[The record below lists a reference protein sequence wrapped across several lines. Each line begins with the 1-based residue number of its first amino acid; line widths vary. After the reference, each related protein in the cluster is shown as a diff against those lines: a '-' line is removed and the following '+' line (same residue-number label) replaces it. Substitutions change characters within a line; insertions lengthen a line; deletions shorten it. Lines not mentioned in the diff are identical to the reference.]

1 LTIALAVGEGGTGG
15 TTAGAAR
22 TSLGAA
28 ASGANADITSL
39 TGLTTALAVGEGG
52 TGATTTAAARTSLGA
67 AASGANADITS
78 LTGLTIALAV
88 SEGGTGGTTASAART
103 SLGAAASGANT
114 DITSLTGLTV
124 ALAVSEGGT
133 GAATA
138 SAGTIFGNFGSS
150 TSAPAFNSPGSNNQ
164 IIGVVNSGSG
174 LEWKSISAGS
184 NITVTPAS
192 GSITIAFSNPLTTLG
207 DTVYGGS
214 SGALTRLA
222 GTTSSTKHFLTQTG
236 SGSASAAPA
245 WGTLATTDL
254 PSSVVTST
262 GNLSPLFTSSIASQA
277 LSFSL
282 SNAGAGTIFG
292 NFSTSSAA
300 PSYQSSGSANQV
312 LGVQTGG
319 SGLEF
324 KTIAAGAN
332 VTVTNTAG
340 EITIAAAA
348 SGSFPLINQCRLYGM
363 PSSSGASPNN
373 CYTDTSSSGTST
385 LYFGPCPD
393 KGNSLF
399 LYSSGAWGRIA
410 VSEVNIGVSALSTN
424 TYDVYVYNNGGSVA
438 IDTLVGWSGG
448 SPPTRDI
455 DTTSG
460 VLVKHGDSTRL
471 YVGSVQVISGIIYS
485 FTGYRG
491 IWNAYNRVQAP
502 ISAYISTADWTY
514 SGGWRNADG
523 NSSYGG
529 AIIGVV
535 TGMQIEPVNL
545 VRFSKGP
552 DTSYTIAGLIG
563 IAVDGTNPT
572 PSTGTQGVGG
582 EMFATSY
589 TAGGIVTVAVP
600 FTNAQIGVHTYQAI
614 EYGGGSCAFWGG
626 IYGGMFGTTFC

>member
-1 LTIALAVGEGGTGG
+1 MTGLTTALAVTEGGTGS
-15 TTAGAAR
+15 TTAAGAR
-22 TSLGAA
+22 TNLSAA
-28 ASGANADITSL
+28 ASGANSDITSL
-39 TGLTTALAVGEGG
+39 TGLTTALAV
-52 TGATTTAAARTSLGA
+52 
-67 AASGANADITS
+67 SG
-78 LTGLTIALAV
+78 
-88 SEGGTGGTTASAART
+88 
-103 SLGAAASGANT
+103 
-114 DITSLTGLTV
+114 
-124 ALAVSEGGT
+124 GGT

-150 TSAPAFNSPGSNNQ
+150 TSAPGFNSPGSNNQ
-164 IIGVVNSGSG
+164 ILGVVNSGSG
-174 LEWKSISAGS
+174 LEWKIISAGS

-214 SGALTRLA
+214 SGTLTRLA
-222 GTTSSTKHFLTQTG
+222 GTTSSAKHFLTQTG
-236 SGSASAAPA
+236 TGSASAAPA
-245 WGTLATTDL
+245 WGTIATSDL
-254 PSSVVTST
+254 PSSVVTSS
-262 GNLSPLFTSSIASQA
+262 GNLSPLFTSSISSQA

-292 NFSTSSAA
+292 NFSTSSGA

-319 SGLEF
+319 SGLEY
-324 KTIAAGAN
+324 KTITAGAN

-340 EITIAAAA
+340 AITIASTA
-348 SGSFPLINQCRLYGM
+348 SPSFPLANQCRLYGTDAT
-363 PSSSGASPNN
+363 SGSNT

-410 VSEVNIGVSALSTN
+410 VSQVSISVSALSTN
-424 TYDVYVYNNGGSVA
+424 TYDVYVYNNSGSAV
-438 IDTLVGWSGG
+438 IDTLVAWSSG

-455 DTTSG
+455 DATGG

-471 YVGSVQVISGIIYS
+471 YVGSVQVIGGVIYS

-502 ISAYISTADWTY
+502 ISAYISTPDWTY
-514 SGGWRNADG
+514 SGGWRNADN

-535 TGMQIEPVNL
+535 TGIQIEPVNL

-563 IAVDGTNPT
+563 IAVDGTNPAPT
-572 PSTGTQGVGG
+572 SGIQGVGA
-582 EMFATSY
+582 EMYATSY
-589 TAGGIVTVAVP
+589 TNGGIVTVAIP
-600 FTNAQIGVHTYQAI
+600 FTNAQIGVHTYQAV
-614 EYGGGSCAFWGG
+614 ENAGGSCAFWGG